1 MPRRGPAGFRR
12 KLLVARFR
20 ANIRRGRI
28 LPVRRSK
35 TIFRKNADLGEN
47 VLLAAPENVVNLGG
61 YSTNNSVIFAKK
73 SADAARAEAPEI
85 EIHLRPKKSPEF
97 D

>member
-1 MPRRGPAGFRR
+1 MPLA
-12 KLLVARFR
+12 ARFR

-47 VLLAAPENVVNLGG
+47 VLLAAPENVTNLGG
-61 YSTNNSVIFAKK
+61 DTTYNSAIFAKK
-73 SADAARAEAPEI
+73 STDAVRTEAPEI
-85 EIHLRPKKSPEF
+85 EIRLRPKKSPEF